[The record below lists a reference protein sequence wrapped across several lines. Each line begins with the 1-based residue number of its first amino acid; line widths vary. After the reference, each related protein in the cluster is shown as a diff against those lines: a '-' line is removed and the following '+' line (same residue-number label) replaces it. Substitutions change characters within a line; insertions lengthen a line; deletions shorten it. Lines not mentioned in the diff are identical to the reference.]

1 MSAVSTTIA
10 ATTIPPRTGTKGA
23 VTSFVPLTTT
33 FTPNSVCSNVFVKFG
48 PNGHG
53 LMGYDPAY
61 GSIDPLYDCN
71 PSVVSEWFTQSKKGP
86 ITPGETGISMGP
98 FICSNF
104 GTFTTTLTGSS
115 TVGAIAITGWNVN
128 YVRSVAPSTSMNN
141 NMSNATGTSSIGDSS
156 GSTLSGGTIAGIVI
170 GVVAG
175 LALLIGSLFI
185 FMRKRRKAHQPRAFE
200 ADSAQAGQAQRAELH
215 SQQIAHELD
224 QANIVTEL
232 PTDND
237 RPFEL
242 EGEEK
247 EK

>member
-1 MSAVSTTIA
+1 MSS
-10 ATTIPPRTGTKGA
+10 
-23 VTSFVPLTTT
+23 
-33 FTPNSVCSNVFVKFG
+33 
-48 PNGHG
+48 
-53 LMGYDPAY
+53 
-61 GSIDPLYDCN
+61 
-71 PSVVSEWFTQSKKGP
+71 
-86 ITPGETGISMGP
+86 
-98 FICSNF
+98 
-104 GTFTTTLTGSS
+104 
-115 TVGAIAITGWNVN
+115 
-128 YVRSVAPSTSMNN
+128 
-141 NMSNATGTSSIGDSS
+141 ATGTSSIGDSS

-185 FMRKRRKAHQPRAFE
+185 FIRKRGKAHQPRAFE

-224 QANIVTEL
+224 QTNIVTEL
-232 PTDND
+232 PTHND